1 MLYRYTF
8 SIVFMV
14 LFLSDVHAERSLA
27 RVIDVQ
33 RDEVDSV
40 VLLDAGRLDGLSE
53 GAQVTLLREG
63 EAIVHPLSGEVLGIP
78 QEPVGLVEVQALQD
92 RRAQAVLLKSY
103 STPRVGDLAEYAKVA
118 VEPEEASGGVE
129 VEQVNKMMNRVE
141 VLEAGMQQYKKS
153 QKSLSAYP
161 VFAQQV
167 WDEMGTIK
175 SYLVA
180 IDERLIELEAQQS
193 EDRNR
198 LIAMMGGEFQG
209 EASKELT
216 IRYSEDTDLK
226 LSVAGKTLTI
236 SVEQDSL
243 RLTKLGGSQALEQG
257 MDFGAEDL
265 SLDDEE
271 VVDEEE
277 EWWDISLSEQ
287 GEMFDSLTL
296 FGGSLLLIAIIAG
309 TLLVVIK
316 RRYDHVMDG
325 LEEYDQDF
333 LENAEDE
340 DFDDFEDEY
349 EKR

>member
-175 SYLVA
+175 SYLVTL
-180 IDERLIELEAQQS
+180 DERLIELEAQQG

-198 LIAMMGGEFQG
+198 LTAMIDGEYQS
-209 EASKELT
+209 ESTRELT

-226 LSVAGKTLTI
+226 LRVAGKTLEI
-236 SVEQDSL
+236 SVERDSIL
-243 RLTKLGGSQALEQG
+243 LKESNEFESAPTVDESNEGSWE
-257 MDFGAEDL
+257 F
-265 SLDDEE
+265 DEE
-271 VVDEEE
+271 ISGSPYLIGGIVV
-277 EWWDISLSEQ
+277 
-287 GEMFDSLTL
+287 
-296 FGGSLLLIAIIAG
+296 
-309 TLLVVIK
+309 VVILIVVVVVVIIKK
-316 RRYDHVMDG
+316 RFDRAMDG
-325 LEEYDQDF
+325 LEEYDGD
-333 LENAEDE
+333 LLVDEDE
-340 DFDDFEDEY
+340 EDFENFEEEY

>member
-14 LFLSDVHAERSLA
+14 LSLSDAHAERSLA

-33 RDEVDSV
+33 RGEVDSV
-40 VLLDAGRLDGLSE
+40 VLDAGRLDGLSE

-92 RRAQAVLLKSY
+92 HRAQAVLLKSY

-141 VLEAGMQQYKKS
+141 VLEAGMQQYRKS

-175 SYLVA
+175 SYLVTL
-180 IDERLIELEAQQS
+180 DERLIELEAQQG

-198 LIAMMGGEFQG
+198 LAAMIDGEYQS
-209 EASKELT
+209 ESARELT

-226 LSVAGKTLTI
+226 LRVAGKTLEI
-236 SVEQDSL
+236 SVERDSIL
-243 RLTKLGGSQALEQG
+243 LKESNEFDRAVNEPNEGGWEL
-257 MDFGAEDL
+257 
-265 SLDDEE
+265 DEE
-271 VVDEEE
+271 IFGSPYVIGGIVFVV
-277 EWWDISLSEQ
+277 
-287 GEMFDSLTL
+287 
-296 FGGSLLLIAIIAG
+296 
-309 TLLVVIK
+309 LLVVVVLVVIIK
-316 RRYDHVMDG
+316 QRFDRAMDG
-325 LEEYDQDF
+325 LEEYD
-333 LENAEDE
+333 EDLMVDEDEEEE
-340 DFDDFEDEY
+340 DFDNFEEEY

>member
-175 SYLVA
+175 SYLVTL
-180 IDERLIELEAQQS
+180 DERLIELEAQQG

-198 LIAMMGGEFQG
+198 LTAMIDGEYQS
-209 EASKELT
+209 ESTRELT

-226 LSVAGKTLTI
+226 LRVAGKTLEI
-236 SVEQDSL
+236 SVERDSIL
-243 RLTKLGGSQALEQG
+243 LKESNEFESAPTVDESNEGSWE
-257 MDFGAEDL
+257 F
-265 SLDDEE
+265 DEE
-271 VVDEEE
+271 
-277 EWWDISLSEQ
+277 ISGSPYLI
-287 GEMFDSLTL
+287 
-296 FGGSLLLIAIIAG
+296 GGIVF
-309 TLLVVIK
+309 VVILIVVVVVVIIKK
-316 RRYDHVMDG
+316 RFDRAMDG
-325 LEEYDQDF
+325 LEEYDGD
-333 LENAEDE
+333 LLVDEDE
-340 DFDDFEDEY
+340 EDFENFEEEY

>member
-14 LFLSDVHAERSLA
+14 LSLSDAHAERSLA

-33 RDEVDSV
+33 RGEVDSV
-40 VLLDAGRLDGLSE
+40 VLDAGRLDGLSE

-92 RRAQAVLLKSY
+92 HRAQAVLLKSY

-141 VLEAGMQQYKKS
+141 VLEAGMQQYRKS

-175 SYLVA
+175 SYLVTL
-180 IDERLIELEAQQS
+180 DERLIELEAQQG

-198 LIAMMGGEFQG
+198 LAAMIDGEYQS
-209 EASKELT
+209 ESARELT

-226 LSVAGKTLTI
+226 LRVAGKTLEI
-236 SVEQDSL
+236 SVERDSIL
-243 RLTKLGGSQALEQG
+243 LKESNEFDRAVNEPNEGGWEL
-257 MDFGAEDL
+257 
-265 SLDDEE
+265 DEE
-271 VVDEEE
+271 IFGSPYVIGGIVFVV
-277 EWWDISLSEQ
+277 
-287 GEMFDSLTL
+287 
-296 FGGSLLLIAIIAG
+296 
-309 TLLVVIK
+309 LLVVVVLVVIIK
-316 RRYDHVMDG
+316 QRFDRAMDG
-325 LEEYDQDF
+325 LEEYD
-333 LENAEDE
+333 EDLMVDEEEEEE
-340 DFDDFEDEY
+340 DFDNFEEEY

>member
-1 MLYRYTF
+1 
-8 SIVFMV
+8 MV
-14 LFLSDVHAERSLA
+14 LSLSDAHAERSLA

-33 RDEVDSV
+33 RGEVDSV
-40 VLLDAGRLDGLSE
+40 VLDAGRLDGLSE

-92 RRAQAVLLKSY
+92 HRAQAVLLKSY

-141 VLEAGMQQYKKS
+141 VLEAGMQQYRKS

-175 SYLVA
+175 SYLVTL
-180 IDERLIELEAQQS
+180 DERLIELEAQQG

-198 LIAMMGGEFQG
+198 LAAMIDGEYQS
-209 EASKELT
+209 ESARELT

-226 LSVAGKTLTI
+226 LRVAGKTLEI
-236 SVEQDSL
+236 SVERDSIL
-243 RLTKLGGSQALEQG
+243 LKESNEFDRAVNEPNEGGWEL
-257 MDFGAEDL
+257 
-265 SLDDEE
+265 DEE
-271 VVDEEE
+271 IFGSPYVIGGIVFVV
-277 EWWDISLSEQ
+277 
-287 GEMFDSLTL
+287 
-296 FGGSLLLIAIIAG
+296 
-309 TLLVVIK
+309 LLVVVVLVVIIK
-316 RRYDHVMDG
+316 QRFDRAMDG
-325 LEEYDQDF
+325 LEEYD
-333 LENAEDE
+333 EDLMVDEEEEEE
-340 DFDDFEDEY
+340 DFDNFEEEY

>member
-175 SYLVA
+175 SYLVTL
-180 IDERLIELEAQQS
+180 DERLIELEAQQG

-198 LIAMMGGEFQG
+198 LTAMIDGEYQS
-209 EASKELT
+209 ESTRELT

-226 LSVAGKTLTI
+226 LRVAGKTLEI
-236 SVEQDSL
+236 SVERDSIL
-243 RLTKLGGSQALEQG
+243 LKESNEFDRSPTVKESNEGGWE
-257 MDFGAEDL
+257 F
-265 SLDDEE
+265 DEE
-271 VVDEEE
+271 
-277 EWWDISLSEQ
+277 ISGSSYLI
-287 GEMFDSLTL
+287 
-296 FGGSLLLIAIIAG
+296 GGIAIVFVII
-309 TLLVVIK
+309 LIVVVIVVIIKK
-316 RRYDHVMDG
+316 RFDRAMDG
-325 LEEYDQDF
+325 LEEYDGD
-333 LENAEDE
+333 LLVDEDE
-340 DFDDFEDEY
+340 EDFENFEEEY

>member
-14 LFLSDVHAERSLA
+14 LSLSDAHAERSLA

-33 RDEVDSV
+33 RGEVDSV
-40 VLLDAGRLDGLSE
+40 VLDAGRLDGLSE

-92 RRAQAVLLKSY
+92 HRAQAVLLKSY

-141 VLEAGMQQYKKS
+141 VLEAGMQQYRKS

-175 SYLVA
+175 SYLVTL
-180 IDERLIELEAQQS
+180 DERLIELEAQQG

-198 LIAMMGGEFQG
+198 LAAMIDGEYQS
-209 EASKELT
+209 ESARELT
-216 IRYSEDTDLK
+216 IHYSEDTDLK
-226 LSVAGKTLTI
+226 LRVAGKTLEI
-236 SVEQDSL
+236 SVESDSIL
-243 RLTKLGGSQALEQG
+243 LKESNEFDRAVNEPNEGGWEL
-257 MDFGAEDL
+257 
-265 SLDDEE
+265 DEE
-271 VVDEEE
+271 IFGSPYVIGGIVFVV
-277 EWWDISLSEQ
+277 
-287 GEMFDSLTL
+287 
-296 FGGSLLLIAIIAG
+296 
-309 TLLVVIK
+309 LLVVVVLVVIIK
-316 RRYDHVMDG
+316 QRFDRAMDG
-325 LEEYDQDF
+325 LEEYD
-333 LENAEDE
+333 EDLMVDEEEEEE
-340 DFDDFEDEY
+340 DFDNFEEEY

>member
-14 LFLSDVHAERSLA
+14 LSLSDAHAERSLA

-33 RDEVDSV
+33 RGEVDSV
-40 VLLDAGRLDGLSE
+40 VLDAGRLDGLSE

-92 RRAQAVLLKSY
+92 HRAQAVLLKSY

-129 VEQVNKMMNRVE
+129 VEQENKMMNRVE
-141 VLEAGMQQYKKS
+141 VLEAGMQQYRKS

-175 SYLVA
+175 SYLVTL
-180 IDERLIELEAQQS
+180 DERLIELEAQQG

-198 LIAMMGGEFQG
+198 LAAMIDGEYQS
-209 EASKELT
+209 ESARELT

-226 LSVAGKTLTI
+226 LRVAGKTLEI
-236 SVEQDSL
+236 SVERDSIL
-243 RLTKLGGSQALEQG
+243 LKESNEFDRAVNEPNEGGWEL
-257 MDFGAEDL
+257 
-265 SLDDEE
+265 DEE
-271 VVDEEE
+271 IFGSPYVIGGIVFVV
-277 EWWDISLSEQ
+277 
-287 GEMFDSLTL
+287 
-296 FGGSLLLIAIIAG
+296 
-309 TLLVVIK
+309 LLVVVVLVVIIK
-316 RRYDHVMDG
+316 QRFDRAMDG
-325 LEEYDQDF
+325 LEEYD
-333 LENAEDE
+333 EDLMVDEDEEEE
-340 DFDDFEDEY
+340 DFDNFEEEY

>member
-141 VLEAGMQQYKKS
+141 VLEAGMHQYKKS

-175 SYLVA
+175 SYLVTL
-180 IDERLIELEAQQS
+180 DERLIELEAQQG

-198 LIAMMGGEFQG
+198 LTAMIDGEYQS
-209 EASKELT
+209 ESTRELT

-226 LSVAGKTLTI
+226 LRVAGKTLEI
-236 SVEQDSL
+236 SVERDSIL
-243 RLTKLGGSQALEQG
+243 LKESNEFESAPTVDESNEGSWE
-257 MDFGAEDL
+257 F
-265 SLDDEE
+265 DEE
-271 VVDEEE
+271 ISGSPYLIGGIVV
-277 EWWDISLSEQ
+277 
-287 GEMFDSLTL
+287 
-296 FGGSLLLIAIIAG
+296 
-309 TLLVVIK
+309 VVILIVVVVVVIIKK
-316 RRYDHVMDG
+316 RFDRAMDG
-325 LEEYDQDF
+325 LEEYDGD
-333 LENAEDE
+333 LLVDEDE
-340 DFDDFEDEY
+340 EDFENFEEEY

>member
-14 LFLSDVHAERSLA
+14 LSLSDAHAERSLA

-33 RDEVDSV
+33 RGEVDSV
-40 VLLDAGRLDGLSE
+40 VLDAGRLDGLSE

-92 RRAQAVLLKSY
+92 HRAQAVLLKSY

-141 VLEAGMQQYKKS
+141 VLEAGMQQYRKS

-175 SYLVA
+175 SYLVTL
-180 IDERLIELEAQQS
+180 DERLIELEAQQG

-198 LIAMMGGEFQG
+198 LAAMIDGEYQS
-209 EASKELT
+209 ESARELT

-226 LSVAGKTLTI
+226 LRVAGKTLEI
-236 SVEQDSL
+236 SVERDSIL
-243 RLTKLGGSQALEQG
+243 LKESNEFDRAVNEPNEGGWEL
-257 MDFGAEDL
+257 
-265 SLDDEE
+265 DEE
-271 VVDEEE
+271 IFGSPYVIGGIVFVV
-277 EWWDISLSEQ
+277 
-287 GEMFDSLTL
+287 
-296 FGGSLLLIAIIAG
+296 
-309 TLLVVIK
+309 LLVVVVLVVIIK
-316 RRYDHVMDG
+316 QRFDRAMDG
-325 LEEYDQDF
+325 LEEYD
-333 LENAEDE
+333 EDLKVDEEEEEE
-340 DFDDFEDEY
+340 DFDNFEEEY